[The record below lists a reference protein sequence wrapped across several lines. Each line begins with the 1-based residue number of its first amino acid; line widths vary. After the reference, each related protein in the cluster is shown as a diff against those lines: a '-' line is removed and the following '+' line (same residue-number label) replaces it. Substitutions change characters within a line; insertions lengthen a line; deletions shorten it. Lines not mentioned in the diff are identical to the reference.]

1 MARGGSGVAPEP
13 PRFFGLYGPDTI
25 RILHLFN
32 FFVPHP
38 GVRQRQRVSQRQRQ
52 SLRPKV
58 MCTPGCSVYARMWCV
73 RPNVVCMPGVLSCGG
88 FIWGARQ
95 TEGKAPLLAAR
106 PTKRLSRR
114 VLKFFSVFNL
124 GGLAKQMPSAN
135 WVLSLTFV
143 HGWWLWAIR
152 AVQSTAP
159 LYEQKARAEPSDTNR
174 SAMGRAGQS
183 LAHCQAHSLP
193 KRIRENYAD
202 SKKALFQKRGGTPSG
217 AGRRAK
223 LVPWLSSLIVNMYI
237 FMYTQV
243 SEGQWN
249 EGYGVSIVPSQHQKR
264 GQSSRKAEGDFV

>member
-106 PTKRLSRR
+106 PTKRLSRL
-114 VLKFFSVFNL
+114 VLNFFFSFQPRGFGQADAQCPL
-124 GGLAKQMPSAN
+124 GAITDLCT
-135 WVLSLTFV
+135 WVVAL
-143 HGWWLWAIR
+143 GN
-152 AVQSTAP
+152 QSCS
-159 LYEQKARAEPSDTNR
+159 K
-174 SAMGRAGQS
+174 
-183 LAHCQAHSLP
+183 HSP
-193 KRIRENYAD
+193 VI
-202 SKKALFQKRGGTPSG
+202 
-217 AGRRAK
+217 
-223 LVPWLSSLIVNMYI
+223 
-237 FMYTQV
+237 
-243 SEGQWN
+243 
-249 EGYGVSIVPSQHQKR
+249 
-264 GQSSRKAEGDFV
+264 